1 MLAARV
7 PVAAGT
13 ALVLTDM
20 VEVVLGVLEGLL
32 IEVVQ
37 VEVLEETVLEGTV
50 LEEKVV
56 LEIGSE
62 VVESVEGRVVRVV
75 PGVETVTVGATVGT
89 VTGTLV
95 SPEVAVP
102 PVEVE
107 MPGLELELGHGETV
121 GRPSGQ
127 TPRGV
132 SQIKNPKKQPIW
144 RTIVGAT
151 IVNWPRQ
158 GTANERRD

>member
-37 VEVLEETVLEGTV
+37 VEVLEETVLEET
-50 LEEKVV
+50 VV
-56 LEIGSE
+56 LEIGPE